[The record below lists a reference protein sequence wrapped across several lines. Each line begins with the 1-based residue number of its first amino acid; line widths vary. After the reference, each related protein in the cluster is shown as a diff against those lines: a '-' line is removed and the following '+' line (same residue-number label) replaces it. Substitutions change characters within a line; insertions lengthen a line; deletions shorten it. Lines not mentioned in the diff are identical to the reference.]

1 MYERILLAID
11 GSDNAW
17 RAAKE
22 AVKVASLCKDC
33 VIEIVHVVDITKSK
47 TNILETKDVSELE
60 VHGNR
65 IIQPIIS
72 MMEAEHITYEVTMLH
87 GIPAATLIHYANGD
101 GLFDLMVV
109 GRKGLSSLRRMILG
123 SVSKRAINELDC
135 PVLLVK

>member
-1 MYERILLAID
+1 MYERILLASD

-17 RAAKE
+17 RAAEE
-22 AVKVASLCKDC
+22 AVKIASLCKGC

-47 TNILETKDVSELE
+47 ANILETKDISELE
-60 VHGNR
+60 VQGNR

-72 MMEAEHITYEVTMLH
+72 MMEAKNITYEVTMLH
-87 GIPAATLIHYANGD
+87 GIPAATLIKYAND

-109 GRKGLSSLRRMILG
+109 GRKGLSSIRRMILG
-123 SVSKRAINELDC
+123 SVSKKAINEMDC